1 MKIKNLNNALSLIV
15 YKVQKAQKVHG
26 FFSEGDKILMG
37 VSGGKDSLLLLE
49 VFGELC
55 SKRKYNL
62 EVTPVHIKIKNIGY
76 NINFD
81 AIHQICDHYH
91 FKLKIIE
98 ADIDFDPDHKKG
110 PCFVCSWHRRKLLY
124 ATARELGCNK
134 IALGHHMDDAVQ
146 TLLMNMIYHGSISSM
161 PVSLSMFQGELEI
174 IRPLLFVSEKEII
187 EYKNIRN
194 FPELIKDCP
203 YGSDT
208 KRNTMK
214 ELIEVLEKINPSAGL
229 NIFRSMSKIFPA
241 YLPER
246 GKGIIEGLN
255 EIHPPKSNAGP
266 NDCEAGN

>member
-1 MKIKNLNNALSLIV
+1 MKTKNINNALSLII
-15 YKVQKAQKVHG
+15 YKIQKAQKVHS
-26 FFSEGDKILMG
+26 FFSENDKILMG

-49 VFGELC
+49 VLGELC
-55 SKRKYNL
+55 TKRKYNL
-62 EVTPVHIKIKNIGY
+62 QVIPVHIKIKNIGY
-76 NINFD
+76 NINLD
-81 AIHQICDHYH
+81 AINEICHHYN
-91 FKLKIIE
+91 FKLRVIE
-98 ADIDFDPDHKKG
+98 ANIEFDPNHKKG

-124 ATARELGCNK
+124 STARELGCTK

-174 IRPLLFVSEKEII
+174 IRPLLFVDEKEII

-203 YGSDT
+203 YSSDT

-214 ELIEVLEKINPSAGL
+214 ELIAELEKINPSAKL

-241 YLPER
+241 YLPEC

-255 EIHPPKSNAGP
+255 EIHPPKGK
-266 NDCEAGN
+266 EEK

>member
-1 MKIKNLNNALSLIV
+1 MKPKNSNNALSLII
-15 YKVQKAQKVHG
+15 YKIQKAQKVHN
-26 FFSEGDKILMG
+26 FFSENDKILMG

-62 EVTPVHIKIKNIGY
+62 KVNPVHIKIKDIGY
-76 NINFD
+76 NID
-81 AIHQICDHYH
+81 LKAINEICEHYH
-91 FKLKIIE
+91 FKLHVIE
-98 ADIDFDPDHKKG
+98 TEIDFDPDHKKG

-124 ATARELGCNK
+124 STARELGCNK

-174 IRPLLFVSEKEII
+174 IRPLLFVDEKDII

-208 KRNTMK
+208 KRNTIK
-214 ELIEVLEKINPSAGL
+214 ELVAEIEKINPSAKL

-241 YLPER
+241 YLPEC
-246 GKGIIEGLN
+246 GKGITEGLN
-255 EIHPPKSNAGP
+255 EIHPPKDKKGSDKNIP
-266 NDCEAGN
+266 E